1 MMHTWFECKIRYEKV
16 MENGMNKKVT
26 EPYLVDALSFTEAE
40 ARIIEEMT
48 PFISGEFTI
57 SDIKRANYSEL
68 FPSDEESADRWF
80 KCKLIFIT
88 LDEKSGA
95 EKKTST
101 QVLVQAADLR
111 DAVKKLDEGMKGT
124 MADYQIASVAETAI
138 MDVYPYSAEESITDT
153 ISENANSP
161 IVRNFIQSLPEGCK
175 TTITV
180 GGKKV
185 VVDKTG
191 KDTIVTPKNE
201 NSHDIGRDALK
212 GKKTKKEAKT

>member
-1 MMHTWFECKIRYEKV
+1 MVMNTWFECKIRYEKT
-16 MENGMNKKVT
+16 MDNGMNKKVT
-26 EPYLVDALSFTEAE
+26 EPYLVNALSFTEAE

-48 PFISGEFTI
+48 PFISGEFTV

-68 FPSDEESADRWF
+68 FPCEEEAADRWF
-80 KCKLIFIT
+80 KCKLVFIT

-124 MADYQIASVAETAI
+124 MADYKIASVAETAI
-138 MDVYPYSAEESITDT
+138 MDVYPYSAEERTIDS

-161 IVRNFIQSLPEGCK
+161 VVRNFIQTLPEGCK

-180 GGKKV
+180 GGKQV
-185 VVDKTG
+185 IIDKT
-191 KDTIVTPKNE
+191 E
-201 NSHDIGRDALK
+201 N
-212 GKKTKKEAKT
+212 KTKVIPNSENDLKNR

>member
-1 MMHTWFECKIRYEKV
+1 MMHNWFECKIRYEKV
-16 MENGMNKKVT
+16 MDNGMNKKVT

-48 PFISGEFTI
+48 PFISGEFTV

-68 FPSDEESADRWF
+68 FPSEEEAADRWF
-80 KCKLIFIT
+80 KCKLVFIT
-88 LDEKSGA
+88 LNEKSGA

-124 MADYQIASVAETAI
+124 MADYQIALVSETSL
-138 MDVYPYSAEESITDT
+138 MDVYPYSAEESTSDN

-161 IVRNFIQSLPEGCK
+161 VVRNFIQSLPEGCK

-180 GGKKV
+180 GGKQV

-191 KDTIVTPKNE
+191 KDTVVTPQEKG
-201 NSHDIGRDALK
+201 SDDIRGDD
-212 GKKTKKEAKT
+212 

>member
-1 MMHTWFECKIRYEKV
+1 MMHTWFECKIRYERV

-40 ARIIEEMT
+40 ARIIEEMN
-48 PFISGEFTI
+48 PFISREFFT
-57 SDIKRANYSEL
+57 
-68 FPSDEESADRWF
+68 
-80 KCKLIFIT
+80 T
-88 LDEKSGA
+88 LDDKSGA

-124 MADYQIASVAETAI
+124 MADYQIASVSETAI

>member
-1 MMHTWFECKIRYEKV
+1 MLHTWFECKIRYEKT
-16 MENGMNKKVT
+16 MDNGMNKKVT

-48 PFISGEFTI
+48 PFISGGFTV

-68 FPSDEESADRWF
+68 FPCEEDSADRWF
-80 KCKLIFIT
+80 KCKLVFIT

-101 QVLVQAADLR
+101 LVLVQAADLR

-124 MADYQIASVAETAI
+124 MADYQITSVAETAI
-138 MDVYPYSAEESITDT
+138 MDVYPYSAEERTIDSIG
-153 ISENANSP
+153 ENANSP
-161 IVRNFIQSLPEGCK
+161 VVRNFIQSLPEGSK

-180 GGKKV
+180 GGKQV

-191 KDTIVTPKNE
+191 KDTVVTPQDKE
-201 NSHDIGRDALK
+201 SDDIRGDD
-212 GKKTKKEAKT
+212 

>member
-1 MMHTWFECKIRYEKV
+1 MHTWFECKIRYEKT
-16 MENGMNKKVT
+16 MENGMQKKVT
-26 EPYLVDALSFTEAE
+26 EPYLVDALSFTEVE
-40 ARIIEEMT
+40 ARIIEEMM
-48 PFISGEFTI
+48 PFITGEFTV

-68 FPSDEESADRWF
+68 FPSEEEAADLWF
-80 KCKLIFIT
+80 KCKLVFIT

-124 MADYQIASVAETAI
+124 IADYKIASVTETAI
-138 MDVYPYSAEESITDT
+138 IDVYPYSVEEQTDSIAET
-153 ISENANSP
+153 ANSP
-161 IVRNFIQSLPEGCK
+161 VVRNFIQSLPEGCK

-180 GGKKV
+180 GGKNV

-191 KDTIVTPKNE
+191 KDTVVTPELTQKQTE
-201 NSHDIGRDALK
+201 P
-212 GKKTKKEAKT
+212 